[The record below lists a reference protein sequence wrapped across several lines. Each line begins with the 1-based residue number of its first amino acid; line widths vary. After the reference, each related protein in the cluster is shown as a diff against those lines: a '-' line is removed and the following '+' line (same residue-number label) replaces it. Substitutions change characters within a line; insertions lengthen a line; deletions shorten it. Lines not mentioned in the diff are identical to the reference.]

1 MKSSEKWPVIFEIR
15 KLSESDILP
24 NLNIYLIFCLANQEQ
39 IETAQEGLGKFQLIV
54 SLDDGRLA
62 ASKVARYD
70 HIQAAIIHFQGPS
83 KTWRGQYQVI
93 ARALVKACDKALH
106 GE

>member
-1 MKSSEKWPVIFEIR
+1 MKSSEKWPVIVEIR
-15 KLSESDILP
+15 KLSESDLLP
-24 NLNIYLIFCLANQEQ
+24 NLNMYLIFCLGNQEQ
-39 IETAQEGLGKFQLIV
+39 IDTAQKGLGKFQLV
-54 SLDDGRLA
+54 VPLDNERFA

-70 HIQAAIIHFQGPS
+70 QIQAAINHFQGPS

-93 ARALVKACDKALH
+93 ARALVKACNKALL